1 MQKTLIVVNILTLLP
16 LTSVNG
22 VNMSQDNISE
32 EYSQYWQTVIETM
45 GDGLMV
51 VDSDGVIVS
60 VNPAMAKLTGYEP
73 DELVGNSCRMLNCD
87 SCTYSRNAADG
98 VHCELF
104 RDGQIRRCKCTLR
117 RRDGSP
123 LHVMKNAAVI
133 KDGQGNFLGGVET
146 VTDLSEVKA
155 KERELADLRREMAI
169 ESEFEGLV
177 GRSPQMLALFNL
189 VRSAAE
195 SDAPVLIQGE
205 SGTGKEMIAN
215 ALHRLGPRAAGPFI
229 KVNCASLNESLLESE
244 LFGHVKGA
252 FTGAD
257 KTRQGRFEAAA
268 GGDFM
273 LDEVGDLPPHT
284 QVKLLRVLQEKIIE
298 KVGDHMP
305 VPVDVRI
312 ISATNKDLMTLVG
325 EGVFREDLFYRVAV
339 IPIRVP
345 SLRERRGDIPL
356 LVETFV
362 TRIAK
367 RTGKAISGVSR
378 AAMNILENYHWP
390 GNVREL
396 INVVEYAF
404 VVCPGGVIQPEHLPE
419 SLGPVLNGSCALP
432 VSSPAPGRL
441 VDERGRIIEALRATG
456 GRKQAAADM
465 LGISRVTLWKR
476 INKYGIEVDSVVR

>member
-1 MQKTLIVVNILTLLP
+1 MNVTKN
-16 LTSVNG
+16 
-22 VNMSQDNISE
+22 NISE
-32 EYSQYWQTVIETM
+32 EYSQYWRTVIETM
-45 GDGLMV
+45 EDGLMV
-51 VDSDGVIVS
+51 VDSDGVIIS
-60 VNPAMAKLTGYEP
+60 INPAMAKLTGYEA
-73 DELVGNSCRMLNCD
+73 DELVGSSCRVLNCD
-87 SCTYSRNAADG
+87 SCSYSENADDG
-98 VHCELF
+98 IHCELF

-117 RRDGSP
+117 RKDGTA
-123 LHVMKNAAVI
+123 LHVIKNAAVL
-133 KDGQGNFLGGVET
+133 KDAQGAFLGGVET
-146 VTDLSEVKA
+146 VTDLTEVKA
-155 KERELADLRREMAI
+155 RERELADLRREMAI

-229 KVNCASLNESLLESE
+229 KVNCAALNESLLESE

-257 KTRQGRFEAAA
+257 KTRQGRFEAAN
-268 GGDFM
+268 GGDFL
-273 LDEVGDLPPHT
+273 LDEVGDIPQHT

-305 VPVDVRI
+305 IPVDVRVI
-312 ISATNKDLMTLVG
+312 AATNKDLKSLVE
-325 EGVFREDLFYRVAV
+325 EGAFREDLFYRVAV

-345 SLRERRGDIPL
+345 PLRERREDIPL

-362 TRIAK
+362 TRIVK
-367 RTGKAISGVSR
+367 RTGKDVAGLSR
-378 AAMNILENYHWP
+378 TTMNVLQNYHWP

-396 INVVEYAF
+396 INVLEYAF
-404 VVCPGGVIQPEHLPE
+404 VLCPGGIIQPEHLPE
-419 SLGPVLNGSCALP
+419 SLGPVSTGSSCTLPASTGLP
-432 VSSPAPGRL
+432 VQP
-441 VDERGRIIEALRATG
+441 VDERGRVIEALRATG
-456 GRKQAAADM
+456 GKKQAAADM

-476 INKYGIEVDSVVR
+476 IKKHGIEVDSVVR